1 MSEQKI
7 KTILMD
13 CDGVLVDSEMIYLT
27 SLVHYLESLGIDTV
41 IDDLAY
47 LVGSDIENITE
58 KVKQQFGLEQYTVKE
73 LIDGQR
79 KQFDKEFS
87 LENIRE
93 MPGLTAFLKERS
105 RKDIEAAVVS
115 SSSTSYVEQIVSR
128 LGIGEYFKVILGKE
142 SAGRAKPAPDLYQK
156 ALEVLR
162 ADADATIVIEDSK
175 NGILA
180 GKSAGC
186 KVIAYCGSR
195 IRQDVSG
202 ADWKVRDYWKAADL
216 ILGLHQ

>member
-1 MSEQKI
+1 MGEQRI

-27 SLVHYLESLGIDTV
+27 SLVHYLKLLGIDTT

-47 LVGSDIENITE
+47 LVGSDIESITE
-58 KVKQQFGLEQYTVKE
+58 KVRRQFGLEQYSVQE

-79 KQFDKEFS
+79 RQFDEEFS
-87 LENIRE
+87 MENISE
-93 MPGLTAFLKERS
+93 MPGLTAFLEEMNRQ
-105 RKDIEAAVVS
+105 DIELAVVS
-115 SSSTSYVEQIVSR
+115 SSSTSYVEQIVSH
-128 LGIGEYFKVILGKE
+128 LGLGKYFKVILGKE
-142 SAGRAKPAPDLYQK
+142 SAGKAKPAPELYLK
-156 ALEVLR
+156 ALEIMR
-162 ADADATIVIEDSK
+162 ADVETTVVIEDSK

-195 IRQDVSG
+195 IKQDVSE
-202 ADWKVRDYWKAADL
+202 ADRKVRDYREAAEL
-216 ILGLHQ
+216 ML